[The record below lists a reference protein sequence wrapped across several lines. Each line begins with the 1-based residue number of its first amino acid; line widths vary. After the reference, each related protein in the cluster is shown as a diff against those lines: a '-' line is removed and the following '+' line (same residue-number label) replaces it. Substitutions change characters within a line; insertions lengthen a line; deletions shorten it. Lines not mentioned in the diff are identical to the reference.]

1 MVVVFLTKGRNSE
14 VVVNSGLT
22 LCVINKIFFSDFQ
35 NIIDVSKKENFQKG
49 NVDDDFR
56 SSQVFSQ
63 VPKSL
68 ILDLYTKIY
77 KIDFDMFAFP
87 YPEKFIRMGK

>member
-1 MVVVFLTKGRNSE
+1 M
-14 VVVNSGLT
+14 
-22 LCVINKIFFSDFQ
+22 CNKSNIFSNFQ
-35 NIIDVSKKENFQKG
+35 NRIDISKKENFQKG
-49 NVDDDFR
+49 NVGDDFR
-56 SSQVFSQ
+56 SSQVFSH

-87 YPEKFIRMGK
+87 YPEKFIKMGK